1 MDLFSFS
8 RMAAIFEKYSGHFLK
23 GAEMALILSLITVC
37 CATVFGTLFALCK
50 MSKIKPLKWIVSAY
64 IEVFRSTPLMVQV
77 MIIYFGAAALGW
89 KIQFPFMKDF
99 NSFFWGLLVLI
110 LNSSAYVAEIVRS
123 GINAVDQGQAEAAR
137 SLGMSQTL
145 TLKMVVLPQA
155 FRNILP
161 ALMNR
166 VRRHHQ
172 GDLHR
177 FPGWHQRADVLCKGR
192 HLHLLPD
199 AGALCHRSDPVFY
212 YGVSAVQAGFLCREE
227 DERKCH
233 TIR

>member
-89 KIQFPFMKDF
+89 KIQFL
-99 NSFFWGLLVLI
+99 G
-110 LNSSAYVAEIVRS
+110 
-123 GINAVDQGQAEAAR
+123 AAR
-137 SLGMSQTL
+137 SHPEQLRLRG
-145 TLKMVVLPQA
+145 
-155 FRNILP
+155 
-161 ALMNR
+161 
-166 VRRHHQ
+166 
-172 GDLHR
+172 
-177 FPGWHQRADVLCKGR
+177 
-192 HLHLLPD
+192 
-199 AGALCHRSDPVFY
+199 
-212 YGVSAVQAGFLCREE
+212 
-227 DERKCH
+227 
-233 TIR
+233 

>member
-64 IEVFRSTPLMVQV
+64 IEIFRSTPLMVQV

-89 KIQFPFMKDF
+89 KIQVPFMKDF

-161 ALMNR
+161 AL
-166 VRRHHQ
+166 
-172 GDLHR
+172 
-177 FPGWHQRADVLCKGR
+177 
-192 HLHLLPD
+192 
-199 AGALCHRSDPVFY
+199 
-212 YGVSAVQAGFLCREE
+212 
-227 DERKCH
+227 
-233 TIR
+233 